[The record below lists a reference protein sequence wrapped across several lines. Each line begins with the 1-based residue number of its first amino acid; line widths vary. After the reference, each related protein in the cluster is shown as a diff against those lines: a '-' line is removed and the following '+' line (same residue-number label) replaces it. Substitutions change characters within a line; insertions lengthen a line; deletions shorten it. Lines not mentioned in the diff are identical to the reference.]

1 MGSGINLTISE
12 FLALALAII
21 LLLMSTTLTS
31 EIVESFARLV
41 RTTFMLI
48 KSFAS
53 INSVTW
59 AAVCEAKFFPR
70 MSACWRRIFCEL

>member
-1 MGSGINLTISE
+1 MGIGINLTISE
-12 FLALALAII
+12 FLAIALAII
-21 LLLMSTTLTS
+21 LLLTSTTLTS

-53 INSVTW
+53 ISSVT
-59 AAVCEAKFFPR
+59 
-70 MSACWRRIFCEL
+70 